1 MKGKPWDEAH
11 NKAFIAAWERGD
23 SGKVIRERFKLSS
36 STLTRKVTKFG
47 LTPRPSPIIRTDDP
61 KPRSAV
67 RAGISTLPPL
77 PSLAEP
83 I

>member
-1 MKGKPWDEAH
+1 MKGKPWDETR

-23 SGKVIRERFKLSS
+23 SGRIIRKQFN
-36 STLTRKVTKFG
+36 LTSYSLKRKVAKFG
-47 LTPRPSPIIRTDDP
+47 LTPRPSSIVRTDDP